1 MKTVTWGTPKGHP
14 SEEIKKKKK
23 GQILSGK
30 QNKQTNTAL
39 SGLKNVKS
47 LQQTID
53 CVIKK
58 KTA

>member
-1 MKTVTWGTPKGHP
+1 MKTVTWGIPKGHP
-14 SEEIKKKKK
+14 SEEIKKKK
-23 GQILSGK
+23 GQILSG
-30 QNKQTNTAL
+30 KQTNTAL

>member
-30 QNKQTNTAL
+30 QTNTAL